1 METALLLD
9 LIEKLPADKKKA
21 VEDLVSVLISD
32 TNVKDSQL
40 TSNEK
45 QRMQFG
51 DLKGFVINISDDFD
65 EPLEDFKDYM

>member
-1 METALLLD
+1 METAILFD

-32 TNVKDSQL
+32 INVKD
-40 TSNEK
+40 TPSNEK

-51 DLKGFVINISDDFD
+51 DLKGFVTCISDDFD